1 MVIAEHLDDSKGKGK
16 AEADNAAITI
26 GTVIS
31 TFEGPSPMQF
41 SFVIEPDSE
50 RPVPV
55 RKDQFVS
62 VEIEDGVLVARVT
75 DVRKTNKYY
84 QRAEA
89 VREYESKTSINNIF
103 PVDTWEFLIADARPL
118 GVFDES
124 GKRLM
129 RSTFPAS
136 PGAKVK
142 TARPDLLSRFI
153 GFAEVST
160 NGLNIGNVIHHENV
174 PASLNMTRLVQKHF
188 AVLAQS
194 GAGKSYMV
202 SVLIEELLDRKG
214 ESGRLGVIVLDIHG
228 EYTGFAREGLYQE
241 RTTVIDG
248 SLIRIAVPQ
257 LNAWSFSEFLPKMS
271 AAQKRDLHRTFDE
284 LKERMK
290 KSGETFDLKDLANAI
305 DADEEIKESTK
316 VGLTSWLHDLDGTR
330 IFGQTAY
337 PPVSSLIAPGKL
349 VVIDLSNISGLRNKQ
364 IIAAYLC
371 RNLFQLRKQ
380 GRVSPFVIVLEEA
393 HNFVPEG
400 QSREA
405 AISRGILET
414 IAREGRKFY
423 AALCLISQRPVHL
436 SSTILSQCNTHV
448 VLRITN
454 PYDLDHIGKSSE
466 GMSRDMLD
474 SLTTLR
480 VGEAVIVGEAV
491 NHPVLIRVR
500 ERMSPPPLHS
510 IGLEDACKAFEKKAE
525 SEETDA
531 RTFI

>member
-1 MVIAEHLDDSKGKGK
+1 MGETVK
-16 AEADNAAITI
+16 DNTETTITTPI

-31 TFEGPSPMQF
+31 TLEGPSPMQF
-41 SFVIEPDSE
+41 SFVIEPNSE

-62 VEIEDGVLVARVT
+62 VETEDGVLVARVT
-75 DVRKTNKYY
+75 DIRKTNKYY

-89 VREYESKTSINNIF
+89 VREYESRTSIDNIF

-124 GKRLM
+124 GNRLM
-129 RSTFPAS
+129 RSTFPTS
-136 PGAKVK
+136 PGSKVK
-142 TARPDLLSRFI
+142 TAPPHLLARFI
-153 GFAEVST
+153 GFAEGP
-160 NGLNIGNVIHHENV
+160 NGLVIGNVIHHENV

-202 SVLIEELLDRKG
+202 SVLIEELLDRNQT
-214 ESGRLGVIVLDIHG
+214 SGRLGVIVLDIHG

-248 SLIRIAVPQ
+248 SSIKIAVPQ
-257 LNAWSFSEFLPKMS
+257 LNVWAFSEFLPKMS
-271 AAQKRDLHRTFDE
+271 AAQKRDLRTKFEE
-284 LKERMK
+284 LKEHTR
-290 KSGETFDLKDLANAI
+290 KSGETFDLRDLANAI

-316 VGLTSWLHDLDGTR
+316 VALTSWLSDLESSG
-330 IFGQTAY
+330 IFGPTAY
-337 PPVSSLIAPGKL
+337 PPVSSLVAPGRL
-349 VVIDLSNISGLRNKQ
+349 VVIDLSNISGLRTKQ

-380 GRVSPFVIVLEEA
+380 GRVSPFVVVLEEA

-414 IAREGRKFY
+414 MAREGRKFY
-423 AALCLISQRPVHL
+423 AALCLISQRPVNL
-436 SSTILSQCNTHV
+436 SSTILSQCNTHI

-491 NHPVLIRVR
+491 NHPVLVRVR
-500 ERMSPPPLHS
+500 ERKSPPPLHS
-510 IGLEDACKAFEKKAE
+510 IGLEDACKAFEAR
-525 SEETDA
+525 SGREETDA
-531 RTFI
+531 RAFI